1 VRPNVLPKWCSL
13 TQNSSLTS
21 TNSFVALQELFII
34 NVVLVALDIGLLVIE
49 NLSFDIFEIA
59 FNGVSVQKLKIELA
73 ILGKLVSMSRTGSH
87 VVLDHDLPRLAA
99 QNKVP
104 SITDEKAVCTHRERR
119 RPSRAD
125 TD

>member
-1 VRPNVLPKWCSL
+1 MVLINTKFKPNKY
-13 TQNSSLTS
+13 QY
-21 TNSFVALQELFII
+21 SFVALQELFII

-49 NLSFDIFEIA
+49 NLSPDIFEIA

-73 ILGKLVSMSRTGSH
+73 ILGKLVSMSRSGSR

-104 SITDEKAVCTHRERR
+104 SIADEKA
-119 RPSRAD
+119 
-125 TD
+125 